1 MTMKFQT
8 VERDSIFTR
17 LDFRPKIFMML
28 VLTIVALIWES
39 PVVQLAMAF
48 IILIACVL
56 SGVKMKFIRTVIL
69 IMIPFYVL
77 LLFTHGFFNIDQVKA
92 LTGREQLTALFS
104 IPENWWLIGGLN
116 FSLEGFW
123 YGINT
128 IFKTLTIVLV
138 VPLVIF
144 TTDLDNIIVGMVR
157 AKVPYKIAFIFSATL
172 RFFPL
177 LFSEIGMI
185 IQAQRLRGLA
195 MEKMNIFQR
204 VSVYAKV
211 AVPLILG
218 AMVQSQQL
226 EIVLQSKAFSGDPD
240 RTYLHESI
248 LSPLDYAV
256 LIFFTLFL
264 IAAFVSWAV
273 WRFGAFG
280 GPIDRILF

>member
-1 MTMKFQT
+1 MSMKFQT

-17 LDFRPKIFMML
+17 LDFRPKIYMML
-28 VLTIVALIWES
+28 VLTVVALVWES
-39 PVVQLAMAF
+39 PVVQLTLAF
-48 IILIACVL
+48 LILLACIL
-56 SGVKMKFIRTVIL
+56 SGVKMKFIRTIFL
-69 IMIPFYVL
+69 IMIPFYIL
-77 LLFTHGFFNIDQVKA
+77 LIITHGFFNIQQVSN
-92 LTGREQLTALFS
+92 LTGKEVLTNLFT

-157 AKVPYKIAFIFSATL
+157 AKVPYKLAFIFSATL

-195 MEKMNIFQR
+195 MEKMNLIKR
-204 VSVYAKV
+204 VVVYAKV

-248 LSPLDYAV
+248 LSRLDYAV
-256 LIFFTLFL
+256 LIFFTVFMV
-264 IAAFVSWAV
+264 AAIISWAV
-273 WRFGAFG
+273 WGFGAFG
-280 GPIDRILF
+280 GPTDTILF